1 MNIVVDPDT
10 QRFLDEFLPLCG
22 IPHKSG
28 HEEAISSYLQNWAIT
43 HGLAVV
49 RDEANNIIIEKPASP
64 GLENAPRVLMQ
75 AHMDMVCV
83 ADDGVDYDPLRDPII
98 VINDG
103 KTLKARGTSLGAD
116 DGMGVAYA
124 LCVLKDK
131 TLTHGPLR
139 VILTTDEEAG
149 MTGAARLDA
158 AHAEGD
164 YLLNIDEEGYDTIC
178 NSSAG
183 GAHMVVMRPVSFVAP
198 SGAVALRVAI
208 SNLSGGHSGINISSG
223 RGSAIR
229 ELAFLLSLARHS
241 GMTVELA
248 AITGGTADN
257 AIPMAAEATVVLSA
271 GSVDA
276 FTEHVAQQFELFKQ
290 SNSDVDPTAL
300 FEVTPA
306 AMPARVLAPADL
318 QSALRFL
325 TLVHNGVSVMSRTT
339 PGHVVCSSST
349 GIVRLDEKKF
359 EIHVLARSSQDGPFK
374 SLLHSIEE
382 LAALTGFVLQPYTPT
397 PGWAE
402 NPASKLVPLVCE
414 AFTEVTGLPMHIRPT
429 HGGLECGWFLR
440 KNPKLDVIALGPKVT
455 NPHCPE
461 ETLYLDTVPGVWKTL
476 VRVLEKLA
484 KV

>member
-1 MNIVVDPDT
+1 MNCAVDPDT
-10 QRFLDEFLPLCG
+10 QRFLDEFLPLCA

-28 HEEAISSYLQNWAIT
+28 HEEAISVYLQNWAAT
-43 HGLAVV
+43 RGLSVV
-49 RDEANNIIIEKPASP
+49 RDEANNVIIEKPASP

-83 ADDGVDYDPLRDPII
+83 ADDGVDFDPLRDPIT

-103 KTLKARGTSLGAD
+103 KTLKGKGTSLGAD

-149 MTGAARLDA
+149 MTGAERLDPV
-158 AHAEGD
+158 HAQGD
-164 YLLNIDEEGYDTIC
+164 YLLNIDEEGYDVIC

-183 GAHMVVMRPVSFVAP
+183 GAHMAMQRPVTFAKP
-198 SGAVALRVAI
+198 SGTVALRVAL
-208 SNLSGGHSGINISSG
+208 SNFSGGHSGINIASG

-229 ELAFLLSLARHS
+229 ELAFLLASAQRAGLAP
-241 GMTVELA
+241 ELA
-248 AITGGTADN
+248 EITGGTADN
-257 AIPMAAEATVVLSA
+257 AIPMAAAATVVLPA
-271 GSVDA
+271 AAADA
-276 FTEHVAQQFELFKQ
+276 FRAHVAQHQALFKL
-290 SNSDVDPTAL
+290 SNGDVDPAAL

-306 AMPARVLAPADL
+306 SLPAKVL
-318 QSALRFL
+318 SAEDFQAGLRFL
-325 TLVHNGVSVMSRTT
+325 TVVHNGVSVMSRTT
-339 PGHVVCSSST
+339 PGHIVCSCST
-349 GIVRLDEKKF
+349 GIVRLDATHF
-359 EIHVLARSSQDGPFK
+359 EVHVLARSSQEGPFK
-374 SLLHSIEE
+374 AMLFSIEE
-382 LAALTGFVLQPYTPT
+382 LAAMTGFTLQPYTPT

-402 NPASKLVPLVCE
+402 NPHSKLVPLVCE
-414 AFTEVTGLPMHIRPT
+414 AFTEVTGLPMHIKPT

-440 KNPKLDVIALGPKVT
+440 KNPKLDVVALGPKVT

-461 ETLYLDTVPGVWKTL
+461 ETLYLDTVPGVWKTI

-484 KV
+484 K